1 MRPWGLLLLL
11 AATSALY
18 LIPGLDGWTR
28 VGLPVLA
35 ALVVAARLAS
45 VRVARFIAAAICAF
59 MGLVFLVGLSF
70 VGWSLQP
77 PSDAAVMTLVGVIAA
92 TFLAALLM
100 LRTRDRSGAYVAL
113 GVAAVAVAVTLPRG
127 LFAVPWMAPLALA
140 AWIAWPT
147 RRPAPTLAP
156 SAA

>member
-1 MRPWGLLLLL
+1 MSPRFRRLARLSSGRFREETGMTALQDRASMRPWGLLLLL

-92 TFLAALLM
+92 
-100 LRTRDRSGAYVAL
+100 
-113 GVAAVAVAVTLPRG
+113 
-127 LFAVPWMAPLALA
+127 
-140 AWIAWPT
+140 
-147 RRPAPTLAP
+147 
-156 SAA
+156 